1 MKTQTKTTLRTITTA
16 LVVITVVIAFLI
28 AGIRIFGFQIYGVT
42 SSSMEPEYPKGS
54 LVYVQRANVN
64 DLRVRDVITYQ
75 LDKKTISTHRI
86 NEIVRDAS
94 NPNDIKFRT
103 KGDAN
108 AEADNRLVTEAD
120 IIGKVAFC
128 IPHLGNLA
136 SYIQKPPGLYVAIVV
151 GIALVA
157 VVVITDKETG
167 KADDGQQVQNKKS
180 SPFLQALLAKLGLKK
195 KAPAQNASPLRQ
207 QGYVPGQAQPP
218 RQQYPQGYAPQ
229 QQRYPQGYVQQQY
242 PQGYAP
248 QQQQYPQG
256 YVQQQ
261 QYPQG
266 YAQQQYPQG
275 YAPQQQYPQ
284 GYAQQ
289 QQYPQGYAPQQQY
302 PQGYVQQQYPQQGRQ
317 Q

>member
-1 MKTQTKTTLRTITTA
+1 M
-16 LVVITVVIAFLI
+16 I

-42 SSSMEPEYPKGS
+42 SGSMEPEYPKGS
-54 LVYVQRANVN
+54 LVYVQKVNVN

-86 NEIVRDAS
+86 NEIVRDQT
-94 NPNDIKFRT
+94 NPNVIKFRT

-136 SYIQKPPGLYVAIVV
+136 SYIQKPPGLYVAIVI
-151 GIALVA
+151 GIALVT
-157 VVVITDKETG
+157 VVVITDKESG
-167 KADDGQQVQNKKS
+167 KESEAKQPQNQRS
-180 SPFLQALLAKLGLKK
+180 ATWLQALLAKLGLKK
-195 KAPAQNASPLRQ
+195 KTTVQSGSPLKQ

-229 QQRYPQGYVQQQY
+229 Q
-242 PQGYAP
+242 
-248 QQQQYPQG
+248 
-256 YVQQQ
+256 
-261 QYPQG
+261 
-266 YAQQQYPQG
+266 YPQG

-289 QQYPQGYAPQQQY
+289 QYPQGYAA
-302 PQGYVQQQYPQQGRQ
+302 QQQYPQQGRNQ